1 MQSSPPAAMRWM
13 MLLLPLLPLL
23 LMAQGGG
30 LWGTGAQAA
39 SALPPSDMDSIPP
52 PGPPPLD
59 PSRFFPGLVRGT
71 FKGTWVAAHT
81 NLTLVRAIPH
91 TTVHAS

>member
-1 MQSSPPAAMRWM
+1 MRWM
-13 MLLLPLLPLL
+13 LLLLPLLPLL
-23 LMAQGGG
+23 LLVQGGG
-30 LWGTGAQAA
+30 LWSMGAQPP
-39 SALPPSDMDSIPP
+39 SVLPPSGMDSAPP

-59 PSRFFPGLVRGT
+59 PSRFFPSLVRGT